1 MFFDK
6 RKKGR
11 KMVLALTLAVG
22 LGSASIPARAY
33 VSTNRDTGTA
43 PERAEYTPAEYEDY
57 ELLLETGTV
66 KYYWREDRD
75 VLAVVDKQTGYC
87 IKTGA
92 DLPFPGDVKDAVR
105 ALEKADASLEEIL
118 EAAES
123 YPDDLNSTY
132 VGIANSLITLEYYD
146 SDKIK
151 YISSASEEDAESAL
165 SKVEEGKYCLDIQ
178 FRKPQV
184 QMKVYLTLGEDSI
197 DYYIPFEEMSG
208 SGLNSLAAVDITP
221 FLGASGGCMNVMNPE
236 TMEWETVDSY
246 RVPGYVLVPDGS
258 GSLIRFVDNTSVFNP
273 YEGDVYGKDY
283 ATETNYSFAYYD
295 DVPVK
300 DPVMPVFGIAHGNGQ
315 MAFAA
320 WANQG
325 AEYMDIVVNPDGTKA
340 TTYTWAY
347 PRFELNIN
355 YYQLYDEQGSGFFK
369 QMDEIYR
376 YDIDMTYAF
385 LFGDGS
391 DGTPAADYTGMA
403 RVYREYLIRQ
413 GELTVREPDS
423 QDIPIRLDFIMA
435 DSKSGIVGSTQVE
448 VTNTEDVKEILE
460 QVMSRGV
467 TNINSGLLGWQ
478 KGGESLSKPWKM
490 KFSGAVGSR
499 GDFKELIEEFAGKGI
514 DISLSRDTVT
524 INRKMV
530 NYYNTAVK
538 CISDWYLSID
548 KSAILPDNVPTA
560 LFSYATPVKT
570 AEWTK
575 KLADQVSG
583 FSNSLTLTNMPHV
596 LTSHW
601 SRDGV
606 VTSLTE
612 SVELYR
618 STLEQIRQETRLN
631 LENPNSYLWKYT
643 DRYLQAPVGSSQFI
657 FETDAVPFL
666 EMVLHGT
673 MELYGPYANFSF
685 YTQDCILQMIDYNIS
700 PSFILS
706 REPSYKLGDTFSANF
721 YSTEYTLYEDL
732 IQTVYSQ
739 VNGALGQVQGFE
751 WTNRL
756 VPEDGVVINVYQKDQ
771 ETRYIIIN
779 YTEHEVTYQG
789 ITVRPESAA
798 VKKGVTGN
806 G

>member
-1 MFFDK
+1 
-6 RKKGR
+6 
-11 KMVLALTLAVG
+11 MVLALTLAVG
-22 LGSASIPARAY
+22 LGSASIPAQAY

-43 PERAEYTPAEYEDY
+43 PERAEYTPAEYEEY

-105 ALEKADASLEEIL
+105 ALEKADASPEEIL

-151 YISSASEEDAESAL
+151 YISSASEEDAESTL
-165 SKVEEGKYCLDIQ
+165 SKVEEGKYCLDIR

-197 DYYIPFEEMSG
+197 DYYIPCEEMSG
-208 SGLNSLAAVDITP
+208 DGLNSLAAVDITP
-221 FLGASGGCMNVMNPE
+221 FLGASGGRMNVMNPE
-236 TMEWETVDSY
+236 TLEWETLDSY

-283 ATETNYSFAYYD
+283 ATETNYSFTYYD

-325 AEYMDIVVNPDGTKA
+325 AEYMEIVVNPDGTKA

-369 QMDEIYR
+369 QMDEIYH
-376 YDIDMTYAF
+376 YDIDVTYAF

-403 RVYREYLIRQ
+403 RVYREYLIQQ

-448 VTNTEDVKEILE
+448 VTSTEDVKDILE

-478 KGGESLSKPWKM
+478 KGGESLSKPYKLS
-490 KFSGAVGSR
+490 FSGAIGRKS
-499 GDFKELIEEFAGKGI
+499 DFKELIKDFAQKGV

-560 LFSYATPVKT
+560 LFSYAAPVKA

-575 KLADQVSG
+575 KLADQISG
-583 FSNSLTLTNMPHV
+583 FSNSLTLTGMPHV
-596 LTSHW
+596 LTSNW

-612 SVELYR
+612 GVELYR

-706 REPSYKLGDTFSANF
+706 KEPSYKLGDTFSANF

-739 VNGALGQVQGFE
+739 VNGALSQVQGFE

-771 ETRYIIIN
+771 ETRYIVIN

-789 ITVRPESAA
+789 ITVQPESAA